1 MEEKDKTFE
10 NWWMANK
17 QRVLSEDREYSDA
30 IGTYKMTSGADWL
43 LFGIPV
49 VTGILCIEYVP
60 IESEVLRWAVSFLA
74 ALLVSVACV
83 YVKSLSN
90 PHRPISDI
98 EADVK
103 KRCLDEYRRT
113 GVLGKNNKT
122 PTNR

>member
-30 IGTYKMTSGADWL
+30 VGTYKMTSGADWL

-60 IESEVLRWAVSFLA
+60 IESEVLRWVVSFLA
-74 ALLVSVACV
+74 AVLVSVACV

-90 PHRPISDI
+90 PHRPIGDI

-113 GVLGKNNKT
+113 GVLGKSNKT
-122 PTNR
+122 TTNR

>member
-1 MEEKDKTFE
+1 
-10 NWWMANK
+10 MANK

-30 IGTYKMTSGADWL
+30 VGTYKMTSGADWL

-49 VTGILCIEYVP
+49 VTGTLCIEYVP
-60 IESEVLRWAVSFLA
+60 IARAALRWVVSFLA
-74 ALLVSVACV
+74 AVLVSVACV

-90 PHRPISDI
+90 PHRPIGDI

-113 GVLGKNNKT
+113 GVLGKSNKAT
-122 PTNR
+122 TNR